1 MIPERLEEELKS
13 VLGESGF
20 SRRPGDLARASR
32 DRWTRLILLDQSRA
46 RPDWTPEAVCFPD
59 TRDQVAR
66 VLRLCHQAGVPVV
79 PRGGGTGL
87 CGGAVPASGG
97 IVIDLS
103 GLSRIGPIHAL
114 NSTVRVEAGCTGA
127 RLEAE
132 LNRRGYT
139 LGHFPGSLETSTVG
153 GWISTRSAGAQS
165 SRYGKMEDLAVGL
178 DVILP
183 DGEPLRLGG
192 PRNRGRGMPDWRQ
205 LWLGGEG
212 TMGIVV
218 AATLRIV
225 PLPPVRRTAAFRFTE
240 LEAGLEAMRTVVQAG
255 LRPSILRLHDP
266 WETLLL
272 DYLGTGTTGE
282 GTGGG
287 AEPPGKMLEG
297 VLRRLVRGEIPQVPG
312 QMARLVVR
320 LLLGRPWAQERMP
333 DLLPLSNVM
342 VIAFS
347 GDERRTR
354 FDLAEARETLSR
366 FSARELAA
374 PVAEEWAGR
383 RRLVAADLLGTFG
396 PAAYADAIEV
406 AGMWRDVPRIYHQ
419 TRKALVQEVTVLTT
433 FDHVRREGCACYF
446 TAIGSLRDRT
456 RLLGLYDRCIHAA
469 LRAAMANGAS
479 LSHHDGVGLL
489 RRDFTPEE
497 YPGGGRLFWSLKGAV
512 DPHGVMNPGKVHPAV
527 VELPAREEEDRPM
540 QVDLPTLL
548 AWEDR
553 SGPPEGLFPEVP
565 EEVVDWVKLARRNGW
580 RLVPGDRAETRT
592 GRKNRKDPLEVV
604 LHLDR
609 LDQVLDFDPVSET
622 ITVQAGM
629 TLMQVENYLRERGFT
644 LGFAPRRELDRTIG
658 TVLSHY
664 PPFAGSPLY
673 GTLRRNCLGLSAV
686 LPEGTV
692 FRQRPA
698 PRRSVGPDLMHLL
711 LGTRGRLGIITAACM
726 RIFPKPP
733 VREMLAYGGDDPE
746 VALAAIRTVLL
757 RDARPEWV
765 LLAIRS
771 PEDTSHR
778 HRVRVVVQ
786 VAGTRSQVSADLDIL
801 RQVMDPLGFD
811 PEPIRPESRPRPP
824 ERRMPFLEG
833 FLPMDRLGTALK
845 SLRENRDPS
854 CPQAHVTHLSQQG
867 ATLRLL
873 LRDPRHRFPEDLE
886 SLLQGDP
893 EPPELDRILAS
904 LKENL
909 DPFGVLPLLD
919 VFGDAP

>member
-1 MIPERLEEELKS
+1 MIPDRLEQELRS
-13 VLGESGF
+13 VLGDAGF
-20 SRRPGDLARASR
+20 SRRPADLARASR
-32 DRWTRLILLDQSRA
+32 DRWTRLILLDKSHA
-46 RPDWTPEAVCFPD
+46 RPDWSPEAVCFPD
-59 TRDQVAR
+59 TREQVSK
-66 VLRLCHQAGVPVV
+66 VLRLCHDAGIPVV

-87 CGGAVPASGG
+87 CGGAVPVSGG

-103 GLSRIGPIHAL
+103 GLARIGPIHEL
-114 NSTVRVEAGCTGA
+114 NSTVRVECGCTGA

-139 LGHFPGSLETSTVG
+139 LGHLPGSLESSTVG
-153 GWISTRSAGAQS
+153 GWIATRSAGAQS
-165 SRYGKMEDLAVGL
+165 SRFGKIEDLVVGL
-178 DVILP
+178 DVILA
-183 DGEPLRLGG
+183 DGKPLRLGG
-192 PRNRGRGMPDWRQ
+192 PQSRGRGMPDWRQ

-272 DYLGTGTTGE
+272 DYLGAGASGDRNE
-282 GTGGG
+282 G

-297 VLRRLVRGEIPQVPG
+297 VLRRMIRGEIPKVPG
-312 QMARLVVR
+312 QVARLVVR

-354 FDLAEARETLSR
+354 FDLSEAREALSR
-366 FSARELAA
+366 AAARELAA
-374 PVAEEWAGR
+374 PVAEEWARHG
-383 RRLVAADLLGTFG
+383 RLVATDLLGTFG
-396 PAAYADAIEV
+396 SSAYADTVEV
-406 AGMWRDVPRIYHQ
+406 AGMWRDIPRIYQ
-419 TRKALVQEVTVLTT
+419 KTRKALLRDVTVLTT

-446 TAIGSLRDRT
+446 TAIGSLPDRT
-456 RLLGLYDRCIHAA
+456 RLLALYDRCIHGA
-469 LRAAMANGAS
+469 LRAAMASGAS
-479 LSHHDGVGLL
+479 LSHHHGVGLL

-497 YPGGGRLFWSLKGAV
+497 YPGGSRLFWSLKGAV

-527 VELPAREEEDRPM
+527 VDLPAREEEDRPL

-553 SGPPEGLFPEVP
+553 SRPPEALLPEVP
-565 EEVVDWVKLARRNGW
+565 EEVVDWVKLARKNGW
-580 RLVPGDRAETRT
+580 RLVPEDGAEAGG
-592 GRKNRKDPLEVV
+592 GRKGRKDPREVV
-604 LHLDR
+604 LHLER

-658 TVLSHY
+658 TLLSHY

-686 LPEGTV
+686 LPDGTV

-771 PEDTSHR
+771 PGETSHR

-786 VAGTRSQVSADLDIL
+786 VGGTRAQVSADLDIL

-811 PEPIRPESRPRPP
+811 PEPIRPENRPRPP

-833 FLPMDRLGTALK
+833 FLPMDRLGTALGMI
-845 SLRENRDPS
+845 RENRDPT
-854 CPQAHVTHLSQQG
+854 CPQAHVTHLSMQG

-873 LRDPRHRFPEDLE
+873 IRDPRHRFPEDLE
-886 SLLQGDP
+886 ALLNGEP
-893 EPPELDRILAS
+893 EGAELSRILES
-904 LKENL
+904 IKENL
-909 DPFGVLPLLD
+909 DPFGVLPPLD
-919 VFGDAP
+919 PRGEAS